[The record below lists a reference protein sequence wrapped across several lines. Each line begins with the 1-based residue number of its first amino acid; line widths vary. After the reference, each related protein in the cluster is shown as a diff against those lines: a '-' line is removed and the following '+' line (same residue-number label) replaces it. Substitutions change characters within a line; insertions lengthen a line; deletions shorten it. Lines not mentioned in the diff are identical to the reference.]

1 MKLTPVRRAAW
12 ASGVVIAVCVAILA
26 VDWAVATYRAP
37 KDEALVKHLQEE
49 VQEDAAFAPKLEAEQ
64 KRITDALLARR
75 QRGRLIAWILLAAA
89 AVLLTTVNRLVSER
103 GRRFVELDT
112 LKAPAM
118 GKKKRRGWKKQAPAE
133 AVPEAAGI
141 DTRFVDEMVA
151 RLGRGKE
158 AAIPLLQAI
167 QTHYRFLPDEAL
179 RRVCELTDITPAEIS
194 GTSSFY
200 GQFRRS
206 PVGKHIVRVCHGTAC
221 HVAGARQISDELRR
235 HLQIPEGAD
244 TDARRMFTLEEV
256 ACLGCCSLAPVL
268 MVDEHTAGR
277 LTPLTASSA
286 LEDVVQR
293 EPA

>member
-49 VQEDAAFAPKLEAEQ
+49 VQEDAAFAPKLEAEH

-75 QRGRLIAWILLAAA
+75 QRGRAVAWILLAAA
-89 AVLLTTVNRLVSER
+89 AIFLTASNRLLAKR
-103 GRRFVELDT
+103 GPRFVELET
-112 LKAPAM
+112 LKAPPVER
-118 GKKKRRGWKKQAPAE
+118 KRPGRVVSNGSTASVAD
-133 AVPEAAGI
+133 GI
-141 DTRFVDEMVA
+141 DTGFVDEMVA

-167 QTHYRFLPDEAL
+167 QTHYRYLPDEAL

-206 PVGKHIVRVCHGTAC
+206 PVGQHIVRVCHGTAC

-235 HLQIPEGAD
+235 HLQIPEDAD
-244 TDARRMFTLEEV
+244 TDAQRMFTLEEV

-286 LEDVVQR
+286 IEDVAQR